1 MAKLEIETYVS
12 QVLNTFCPFEQL
24 LIDLIILCGCLSN
37 KQTLNKLEI
46 GSSENVVIKTQFK
59 NFLIF

>member
-1 MAKLEIETYVS
+1 M
-12 QVLNTFCPFEQL
+12 LNTCCPFEQL

-37 KQTLNKLEI
+37 KQNLTKLEI
-46 GSSENVVIKTQFK
+46 GSSESVVVKTQFK